1 VRRVAAAGAIALLA
15 ACVVA
20 TPAAGEF
27 DPARASVESAAVA
40 ALFPDPRVDYP
51 TPGFRAARTD
61 FTSHAE
67 LLAYVEALQRDTG
80 GFALRRIG
88 RSQRGEPIPLLVFTR
103 RSAGGSA
110 HRPTVLIV
118 AQQHG
123 NEPAGSEAALVIATR
138 LARGDLRGLLDRI
151 DVLVVPHANPDGAEA
166 FVRDTASHVDMNR
179 DHLLLR
185 TPEARAIAR
194 IAREYR
200 PDVVVD
206 AHEFTVMDRWVAKF
220 GGVMRYDALIQFA
233 TVGNLPRVIAEAS
246 ERPFRAAVESAL
258 ATDGLLP
265 HWYFTTEAG
274 STDRTVSM
282 GGVQPDTW
290 RNIGGLRNAI
300 SVLLETRGVGI
311 GRAHFRRRVRTHELT
326 MEALLRAAAAD
337 PGALLRATRMADDH
351 VRASACSGDYVI
363 AAESARTTETLLFAD
378 PVTGAD
384 RPIEVPWRNALDL
397 QVLRARPRACG
408 YVLDASAIDAAR
420 GLRALGVVVER
431 IAAPAP
437 MMVERFRVRSAETG
451 RRSDGRGAIDDPEG
465 VVRIDVAVERGRAD
479 VPAGAFYVSLAQ
491 PLGNLAAAALE
502 PDSQSSFA
510 ASRRIAMT
518 PEPAVMRVMAVPG
531 AVRYLWDD
539 DVESR

>member
-1 VRRVAAAGAIALLA
+1 VSRIAARAAIALVA
-15 ACVVA
+15 ACA
-20 TPAAGEF
+20 IAPAGAQF

-51 TPGFRAARTD
+51 TPGFRGGRTD

-67 LLAYVEALQRDTG
+67 LVAYVEALQKDTG
-80 GFALRRIG
+80 GFALRTIG
-88 RSQRGEPIPLLVFTR
+88 RSQRGQPIPLLVFTR
-103 RSAGGSA
+103 GGA
-110 HRPTVLIV
+110 AAARPTVLIV

-166 FVRDTASHVDMNR
+166 FVRDTAMHVDMNR

-206 AHEFTVMDRWVAKF
+206 AHEFTVMDRWVTKF

-233 TVGNLPRVIAEAS
+233 TVGNLPRAITDAS
-246 ERPFRAAVESAL
+246 DRPFRVAVEGAL
-258 ATDGLLP
+258 AADGLLP

-274 STDRTVSM
+274 SADRTVSM

-311 GRAHFRRRVRTHELT
+311 GRAHFARRVRTHELT
-326 MEALLRAAAAD
+326 MEALLRTAAAD
-337 PGALLRATRMADDH
+337 PAALLRTTRAAGDA
-351 VRASACSGDYVI
+351 VSAAACHGDYVI

-378 PVTGAD
+378 PASGAD
-384 RPIEVPWRNALDL
+384 RPVEVPWRNALDL
-397 QVLRARPRACG
+397 HVLRARPRACG
-408 YVLDASAIDAAR
+408 YLLDASAIEAAR

-431 IAAPAP
+431 IAARAP
-437 MMVERFRVRSAETG
+437 MVVERFRVRSSETA
-451 RRSDGRGAIDDPEG
+451 RRDDGRGAIDDPEG
-465 VVRIDVAVERGRAD
+465 VVRIDVAVERGQAD

-510 ASRRIAMT
+510 ASRRVAMT
-518 PEPAVMRVMAVPG
+518 PEPSVMRVMAVPG

-539 DVESR
+539 DADAR